1 MKKAGMALLVVVA
14 TMVGLWWSQEH
25 QPKSA
30 ASDPLLSMV
39 SDENVAGYALA
50 TQPGAIKFPRDLGP
64 HFDYQTEWWY
74 YTGNLQTGDGRLF
87 GYQLTFFRR
96 SLTPPGNE
104 VHGIDASS
112 WRANNIYMAHFA
124 VSDIANNAFY
134 PNEKFSRNSLGLAGA
149 TAEPYR
155 VWLEDWYAR
164 DAGNGVVQLFAQAG
178 NIKLDLNLTQNLPPV
193 LHGDGGL
200 SIKSTNAGNASYY
213 YSLVRQDTRG
223 TVSVNG
229 ETFAVTGLSW
239 KDHEYGTSALSSHD
253 VGWDWFSLQFD
264 DGTALMVCQIR
275 EADGRVSPLSSGS
288 FVAAD
293 GRVTH
298 LDGSDWRMD
307 VKSRWTSRDSGAT
320 YPSGW
325 EIEVRR
331 LGLRLTGSALMP
343 NQEFRGATT
352 YWEGAVGFDGRHQET
367 PIRGRGY
374 VEMTGYAKPVR

>member
-1 MKKAGMALLVVVA
+1 
-14 TMVGLWWSQEH
+14 
-25 QPKSA
+25 
-30 ASDPLLSMV
+30 MV
-39 SDENVAGYALA
+39 SDDNIAGYSLA
-50 TQPGAIKFPRDLGP
+50 TQPGAIKFPGDLGP

-74 YTGNLQTGDGRLF
+74 YTGNLETRDGRNF

-104 VHGIDASS
+104 VSGIDASS

-124 VSDIANNAFY
+124 VSDIAKKSFY

-149 TAEPYR
+149 TAEPYL

-164 DAGNGVVQLFAQAG
+164 DVGNGVVQLFAQAG
-178 NIKLDLNLTQNLPPV
+178 NVKLDLNLTQTLPPV

-213 YSLVRQDTRG
+213 YSLVRQDTSG

-293 GRVTH
+293 GSVTH
-298 LDGSDWRMD
+298 LDASDWRME
-307 VKSRWTSRDSGAT
+307 VRSRWTSRDSGAT

-325 EIEVRR
+325 EVEVRR

-352 YWEGAVGFDGRHQET
+352 YWEGAVGFAGRHQDT

-374 VEMTGYAKPVR
+374 VEMTGYSRPVR